1 MANHNPQNPG
11 DKATFRF
18 RFAPSPNGWLHLGHA
33 YSALFTERAARAA
46 GAELLLRIEDIDQTR
61 SRQEYYDGIREDMN
75 WLGINFAPNIRFQ
88 SNHFA
93 DYKKALDQLAGLGIL
108 YPCAATRKDIDAE
121 ISRKATP
128 DTWPRDPDG
137 GPLYPGIWRDRSDA
151 DYARLTE
158 SGVPL
163 AIRLDMA
170 KAVALYKNRNTF
182 PLTFEEQ
189 GTGPDGQSG
198 KIQPDPQIWGDVVLV
213 RKDTP
218 TSYHLSVVVDD
229 ADQGITHITRGQD
242 LFHATAIHRL
252 LQILL
257 ELPEPVYCHHRLI
270 RAGDDRKLSK
280 SAMDASL
287 KSLRQS
293 GTSAEEVRHMLGF
306 DNPD

>member
-11 DKATFRF
+11 DKASLRF

-33 YSALFTERAARAA
+33 YSALFTQRAARAA

-61 SRQEYYDGIREDMN
+61 SRPEFSNGIREDMD
-75 WLGINFAPNIRFQ
+75 WLGIHFAPDVRIQ

-93 DYKKALDQLAGLGIL
+93 DYEKALDQLADLGIL
-108 YPCAATRKDIDAE
+108 YTCAATRKQIDAE
-121 ISRKATP
+121 ISTRKNP
-128 DTWPRDPDG
+128 DNWPRDPDG
-137 GPLYPGIWRDRSDA
+137 SPLYPGIWRDRSD
-151 DYARLTE
+151 DNYARLMK
-158 SGVPL
+158 SGVPV
-163 AIRLDMA
+163 AIRLDMT
-170 KAVALYKNRNTF
+170 KAVALLKTRNAF

-189 GTGPDGQSG
+189 GIGPDGQTG
-198 KIQPDPQIWGDVVLV
+198 QVQLDPQIWGDVVLA

-242 LFHATAIHRL
+242 LFFATAIHRL

-257 ELPEPVYCHHRLI
+257 DFPEPVYCHHRLI

-293 GTSAEEVRHMLGF
+293 GTSADEVRHMLGF
-306 DNPD
+306 DRPD